1 MSLSVGQRISLG
13 AHRGTIRYRG
23 PVPPST
29 GEWLGIE
36 WDDPTR
42 GKHDGQSS
50 DGTRY
55 FHVRVAGSG
64 SFIRPTASKLS
75 SGCCFLEALKNK
87 YLPPF
92 SEGRPKQE
100 PGEKQQ
106 YTRKTIADIEIET
119 PNMDRIAA
127 KSSRLDRLKEVGLGG
142 WNQNSLVVADTAEH
156 DPRYDVARAFDEEKE
171 GYGEG
176 WIRKTCPN
184 IRWLDLSRSLL
195 PNWEEVS
202 LIVGE
207 LERLKTLLLHFCR
220 FERLTEEKMPESW
233 VGRFEKLQDLR
244 LDGTLMGWE
253 EVRRLAPALIGLRHL
268 QLGSNGIESL
278 RSEGE
283 QEKDA
288 ILPSLTS
295 LSLEDNAL
303 STWPDLIGTLSP
315 LPALESLNLNHN
327 LLTSI
332 PAPPP
337 SAIPHPT
344 LDKLCELHLRGNHL
358 DSWISLENISSWLG
372 HSTSLTSLHISSL
385 PLNDYDDEETHQ
397 PQAATAEEGL
407 LGRYEYRDFRAITI
421 ARLPSLLILDKTEIT
436 PKERKDAE
444 LFVYTRF
451 RDGDASII
459 HGSSQRGKGKGK
471 VELSEEEK
479 STLFPRYL
487 ELAKRFDGES
497 THEEE
502 KRGKRERNTLR
513 SKMIGLKVS
522 VAENAPRTQWPHL
535 EGGQKEIEVKIL
547 ASTPMRLVKVKLANA
562 VGVKMGHVGQIW
574 ALLKQHNGDESKDED
589 GEKIVLEVDDM
600 SRSLDWYEV
609 SSGDQLVL
617 VVES

>member
-23 PVPPST
+23 SVPPSF

-36 WDDPTR
+36 WDEPTR

-55 FHVRVAGSG
+55 FHVRVPGSG

-87 YLPPF
+87 YLPP
-92 SEGRPKQE
+92 SEAEAKQE
-100 PGEKQQ
+100 QGEKQQ

-127 KSSRLDRLKEVGLGG
+127 KSSRLDRLREVGLGG
-142 WNQNSLVVADTAEH
+142 WNQNSLLVADAEEH

-171 GYGEG
+171 GCGEG

-207 LERLKTLLLHFCR
+207 LENLKTLLLHFCR
-220 FERLTEEKMPESW
+220 FEGLTEESVSERW
-233 VGRFEKLQDLR
+233 VERLGRLQDLR

-253 EVRRLAPALIGLRHL
+253 EVRRLSPALTGLKHL

-278 RSEGE
+278 GSGGE
-283 QEKDA
+283 VETDA

-303 STWPDLIGTLSP
+303 SSWPELITALSH
-315 LPALESLNLNHN
+315 LSALESLNLNHN

-332 PAPPP
+332 PASPA
-337 SAIPHPT
+337 STTPHST
-344 LDKLCELHLRGNHL
+344 LPKLHELHLRGNHL
-358 DSWISLENISSWLG
+358 DTWTSLENISSWLG
-372 HSTSLTSLHISSL
+372 HSTSLTSLHISTL
-385 PLNDYDDEETHQ
+385 PLNDYDDEETRH
-397 PQAATAEEGL
+397 PQAAAAKEGL
-407 LGRYEYRDFRAITI
+407 LGRYDYRDFRAVTI
-421 ARLPSLLILDKTEIT
+421 ARIPSLLILDKTEIT
-436 PKERKDAE
+436 PKERRDAE

-459 HGSSQRGKGKGK
+459 HGSIQSGKEKEK

-487 ELAKRFDGES
+487 ELGKRFDAELPC
-497 THEEE
+497 EEAE
-502 KRGKRERNTLR
+502 NKGKKERNTLR
-513 SKMIGLKVS
+513 SKMIKLKVS
-522 VAENAPRTQWPHL
+522 VGVCAPRMQWPHL
-535 EGGQKEIEVKIL
+535 GEKEVKKETELKIL

-562 VGVKMGHVGQIW
+562 VGVKVGQIGQVW
-574 ALLKQHNGDESKDED
+574 ALLRQNREGED
-589 GEKIVLEVDDM
+589 GGRIVFEVDDM
-600 SRSLDWYEV
+600 SRSLDWYDV